1 MNMNEFDA
9 QIDEMN
15 QMVHELIEKMRKQ
28 DAEMNDLV
36 NTLLERIRKQ
46 EHDLRIMYNRCYAV
60 DRVIS
65 QGSCCTM
72 CLQKEN
78 CDRLR
83 GVNND

>member
-1 MNMNEFDA
+1 MNQMEFDA

-15 QMVHELIEKMRKQ
+15 HMVHELIEKLRKQ

-36 NTLLERIRKQ
+36 NTLLEKIRKQ
-46 EHDLRIMYNRCYAV
+46 EHDLWIMYNRCYSV
-60 DRVIS
+60 S
-65 QGSCCTM
+65 SFMTQGFNCKM

-83 GVNND
+83 GV

>member
-1 MNMNEFDA
+1 MDRIEFDA

-15 QMVHELIEKMRKQ
+15 HMVHELIEKLRKQ

-46 EHDLRIMYNRCYAV
+46 EHDLRIMYNRCYSV
-60 DRVIS
+60 SGFIT
-65 QGSCCTM
+65 QGACCKM

-83 GVNND
+83 GV

>member
-1 MNMNEFDA
+1 MNQTEFDA

-15 QMVHELIEKMRKQ
+15 HMVHELIEKLRKQ
-28 DAEMNDLV
+28 DSEMNDLV

-46 EHDLRIMYNRCYAV
+46 ERDLRIMYNRCYAV
-60 DRVIS
+60 DRYITR
-65 QGSCCTM
+65 GSCCEM

-83 GVNND
+83 SV